1 MRRLPGDF
9 HAKPKRESRQAPSRT
24 NRRGWLREEK
34 RSMSV
39 MFVYVTTGDADE
51 ARRLGRQVVEEQL
64 AACANILPGVTSIFR
79 WEGKVDEASE
89 ALLILKTTEARLE
102 QLIQRV
108 KLLHSYELPCIEAL
122 PVVEGN
128 RDFLEWIVRETGGD
142 PRQLLDPV

>member
-1 MRRLPGDF
+1 
-9 HAKPKRESRQAPSRT
+9 
-24 NRRGWLREEK
+24 
-34 RSMSV
+34 MSV